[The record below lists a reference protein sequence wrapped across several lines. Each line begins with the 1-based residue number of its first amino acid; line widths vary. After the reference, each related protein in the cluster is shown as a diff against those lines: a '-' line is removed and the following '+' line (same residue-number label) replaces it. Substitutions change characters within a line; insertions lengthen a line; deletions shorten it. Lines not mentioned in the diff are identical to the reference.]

1 MKIPSNVFSYNTQGV
16 CNDSD
21 VRLVD
26 SPEGRDYEGRLEICY
41 DGEWGTVC
49 KFFYDHLDD
58 YDNNI
63 AKVVCKQ
70 LGLSL
75 HGEWKLLRTIIKYF

>member
-1 MKIPSNVFSYNTQGV
+1 MCFSYNTQGV

-41 DGEWGTVC
+41 GGEWGTVC
-49 KFFYDHLDD
+49 SYFYYHLDD

-63 AKVVCKQ
+63 AKVVCKK

-75 HGEWKLLRTIIKYF
+75 HGEWKLLRISVKYF